1 MTKRA
6 FECGSAAW
14 WRAVAV
20 LLVGACGPAPMKT
33 APPLEAMRRPTLLPE
48 THELWELGAGT
59 YRVDGVPV
67 AIGDV
72 HFGFLRGEVSREVV
86 AHDGFLW
93 ISLDVAGETH
103 EWRIAD
109 RLALHVCAAEA
120 FDVPGRRGRV
130 ERGARLYLR
139 GEDDDEYSV
148 ALSPAA
154 PAVSFVVPKSATT
167 LEGCVASTEPLAT
180 EGVTEN
186 PVELAGLV
194 VPAGVTRVTRFPDF
208 VPKRGWLL
216 PAGDGLELLLRDEQ
230 ETLPFENGGSIAKA
244 SLRAAI
250 RAEIRDV
257 FECFDW
263 RIRRGALRD
272 GRIEVRFVLGDRGQV
287 RHVETLEPGHLDLP
301 SEICAARAIAR
312 ARFPPT
318 GGLVVIAY
326 PFSVVLE

>member
-1 MTKRA
+1 MTRPL
-6 FECGSAAW
+6 ERGSAAW

-20 LLVGACGPAPMKT
+20 LLVGACGPAPTKT
-33 APPLEAMRRPTLLPE
+33 APPPVAMRRPALLPE

-72 HFGFLRGEVSREVV
+72 HFGVLRGEVSREVV

-120 FDVPGRRGRV
+120 FDVPERRGRV

-154 PAVSFVVPKSATT
+154 PTVSFVVPKSATT
-167 LEGCVASTEPLAT
+167 LEGCEASTEPIAT
-180 EGVTEN
+180 EGVTTDAI
-186 PVELAGLV
+186 ELEGLV
-194 VPAGVTRVTRFPDF
+194 IPAGVTRVTRFPGF

-216 PAGDGLELLLRDEQ
+216 PAGDGLTLLFRDEQ
-230 ETLPFENGGSIAKA
+230 EALPFENGGSIAKA
-244 SLRAAI
+244 SIRTAI
-250 RAEIRDV
+250 HAEIRNLA
-257 FECFDW
+257 ECFAW
-263 RIRRGALRD
+263 RMERGALED
-272 GRIEVRFVLGDRGQV
+272 GRIVVRFVLGDRGQI
-287 RHVETLEPGHLDLP
+287 RHVEVLEPGHLDLP

-312 ARFPPT
+312 GRFPAT
-318 GGLVVIAY
+318 GGLVVVAY
-326 PFSVVLE
+326 PFDVERER

>member
-1 MTKRA
+1 
-6 FECGSAAW
+6 
-14 WRAVAV
+14 
-20 LLVGACGPAPMKT
+20 
-33 APPLEAMRRPTLLPE
+33 MRRPTLLPE

-72 HFGFLRGEVSREVV
+72 HFGLLRGEVSREVE

-120 FDVPGRRGRV
+120 FDVPERRGRV
-130 ERGARLYLR
+130 ERGGRLYLR

-154 PAVSFVVPKSATT
+154 PTVSFVVPKSATT
-167 LEGCVASTEPLAT
+167 LEGCVASTEPIAT

-186 PVELAGLV
+186 PVELHGLV
-194 VPAGVTRVTRFPDF
+194 IPAGVTRVTRFPGF
-208 VPKRGWLL
+208 VPARGWLL
-216 PAGDGLELLLRDEQ
+216 PAGDGLTLVFRDEQ
-230 ETLPFENGGSIAKA
+230 EALPFENGGSIAKA
-244 SLRAAI
+244 SIRAGI
-250 RAEIRDV
+250 RAETRDV
-257 FECFDW
+257 TECFDW
-263 RIRRGALRD
+263 RIRRGALGE
-272 GRIEVRFVLGDRGQV
+272 GRIVVRFVLGDQGQI
-287 RHVETLEPGHLDLP
+287 RHVETLEPGHLDLA
-301 SEICAARAIAR
+301 SEICVARAIAR

-318 GGLVVIAY
+318 GGLVVVAY
-326 PFSVVLE
+326 PFRVVFR